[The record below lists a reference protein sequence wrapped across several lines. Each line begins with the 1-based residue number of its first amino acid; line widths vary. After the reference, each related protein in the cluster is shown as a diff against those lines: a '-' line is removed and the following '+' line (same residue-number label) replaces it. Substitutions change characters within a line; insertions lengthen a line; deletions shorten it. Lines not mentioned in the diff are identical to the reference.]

1 MSSDTTGLLG
11 GTFDPPHYGHLVLAM
26 EACTRF
32 RLSGVILVPSR
43 MPPHKGGETVTPF
56 HHRLTMA
63 RLAVEDAGELSAA
76 DLEPES
82 GPSWT
87 VKLLEKLT
95 GQGMRICFIMGM
107 DSLTELHTWR
117 DPHRI
122 ASLAR
127 MVAGTRPGFD
137 PSLAA
142 PEFRSLVETFEM
154 PGICVSSSQLRE
166 RFAEGLNTRYLLPD
180 NVRDYIRENDLYAR
194 GKGR

>member
-1 MSSDTTGLLG
+1 MTGLLG

-32 RLSGVILVPSR
+32 ALRGVILVPSR
-43 MPPHKGGETVTPF
+43 LPPHKGGGSVTPF
-56 HHRLTMA
+56 HHRLEMT
-63 RLAVEDAGELSAA
+63 RLAAEGADELSAE
-76 DLEPES
+76 DLESES

-87 VKLLEKLT
+87 VNLLEKLS

-137 PSLAA
+137 PSRAA
-142 PEFRSLVETFEM
+142 PGILSLVETFDM
-154 PGICVSSSQLRE
+154 PGMCISSSQLRE
-166 RFAEGLNTRYLLPD
+166 RFAEGLNTRYLLPEK
-180 NVRDYIRENDLYAR
+180 VRDYIRENDLYAR
-194 GKGR
+194 GKGC